1 MFEWLQV
8 LFSTTGFMPHGHCYL
23 WKPTILGMHVI
34 SDLAIFLSYS
44 AIPFAIVWFVRQRKD
59 LPFSWVFVLFG
70 IFIIACGFTH
80 LLAVITVWK
89 PVYWLTGFVK
99 VITAIASVLT
109 AMVLF
114 PLLPKALALPSPAM
128 LQAANDK
135 LTTQINERMRIE
147 AEVILKNA
155 ELKTVNDALKAS
167 LNNLKQTQE
176 QLIAK
181 EKMASLGGLV
191 AGVAHELNTPLGIGV
206 TAASYLKDQT
216 DELIKLNENKQ
227 LQQSNFNQYLA
238 MIQDSS
244 VMVLNSLQRASTL
257 ISSFKNIAIDQ
268 IHEKKQTL
276 IIKNILDNVLLILMP
291 SLEKHNHKI
300 TINCNNELQIESYA
314 SSLMQVF
321 THLISNSLLHGFEG
335 IEEGKI
341 TIDICENEDN
351 QVLISYHDNGKG
363 IAIEHQQKVFDPF
376 FTTKRNQGGAGL
388 GLHVIYNIICQNMSG
403 SISVDSPQGEGA
415 TFLIHLPRK

>member
-1 MFEWLQV
+1 MLEWLQT

-34 SDLAIFLSYS
+34 SDMAIFLSYS

-80 LLAVITVWK
+80 LLAVVTVWQ
-89 PVYWLTGFVK
+89 PVYWLTGLVK

-109 AMVLF
+109 AIVLF

-128 LQAANDK
+128 LQAANDE
-135 LTTQINERMRIE
+135 LTTQIAERMRIE
-147 AEVILKNA
+147 KEIINKNA
-155 ELKTVNDALKAS
+155 ELKAINDT
-167 LNNLKQTQE
+167 LNVTLEHLKQTQE

-206 TAASYLKDQT
+206 TAASYLSDQT
-216 DELIKLNENKQ
+216 NELIELNKNKQ

-238 MIQDSS
+238 MIKNSS
-244 VMVLNSLQRASTL
+244 DMILDNLHRASTL
-257 ISSFKNIAIDQ
+257 ISNFKKIAIDEASE
-268 IHEKKQTL
+268 EKETL
-276 IIKNILDNVLLILMP
+276 IIKNNLEDALIILRPNLDQDG
-291 SLEKHNHKI
+291 HKT
-300 TINCNNELQIESYA
+300 TINCSNELRINSY
-314 SSLMQVF
+314 SGSLMQVF
-321 THLISNSLLHGFEG
+321 THLITNSLLHGFEG
-335 IEEGKI
+335 IEGGEI
-341 TIDICENEDN
+341 TIDINEVEDS
-351 QVLISYHDNGKG
+351 QILIKYHDNGRG
-363 IAIEHQQKVFDPF
+363 ISAEDQGKIFDPF

-388 GLHVIYNIICQNMSG
+388 GLHVIYNIICQNMGG
-403 SISVDSPQGEGA
+403 SISVDSTQTEGT
-415 TFLIHLPRK
+415 TFLIQLPQK